1 MTKVQQS
8 WKTFVNKGTKRVIPG
23 LTAVKQ
29 SMFASSE
36 ANAAKVGVTN
46 SGRGMTN
53 YGERKK
59 HRFDGSIVGGED
71 NSDDD

>member
-8 WKTFVNKGTKRVIPG
+8 WKSFVNKGAKKAIPG
-23 LTAVKQ
+23 LTATKQ

-59 HRFDGSIVGGED
+59 HRFDGTIVGDD
-71 NSDDD
+71 NDSVD